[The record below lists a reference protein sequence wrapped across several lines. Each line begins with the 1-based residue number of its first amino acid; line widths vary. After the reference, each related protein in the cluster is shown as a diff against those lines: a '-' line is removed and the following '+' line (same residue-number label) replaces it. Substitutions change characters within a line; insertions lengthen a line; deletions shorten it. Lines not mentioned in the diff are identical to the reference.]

1 MGKEKRRFIVLSGFN
16 INDNNRGTAAL
27 GYGAIS
33 FLKVNNKLKD
43 QNILKIRPYKNFF
56 KLSNH
61 KIVEENYIISGNKI
75 KIIILPVFYITYIL
89 FKKLGIIL
97 PFCRLRSYWKRVD
110 FVAAINGGDGFS
122 DIYGTKTFLAR
133 LPESIQAMHT
143 HKTLILLPQTI
154 GPFKEKKNLLI
165 AQKIMRYATSVYV
178 RDNRFEEN
186 LKKMNIDYALTH
198 DLSYFMQ
205 PEPFDIDIQENAIGL
220 NISGLAYSNNF
231 RALSGKFE
239 NYPYLCEQII
249 SLFQKLKK
257 PIYLISHS
265 YNYEKAEKNN
275 DDIEASRNFYQT
287 LKNKSGVILVDRNL
301 TSPQTKYLISKMSF
315 FIGTR
320 MHANFAAI
328 FTKVPVFGLAYSYK
342 FQGSFEK
349 YGLFNQTAMINN
361 IDRYTADQIIKQI
374 ESTYNRLVT
383 IKHCYQ

>member
-1 MGKEKRRFIVLSGFN
+1 MGKKERRFVVLSGFD

-33 FLKVNNKLKD
+33 FLKENHNLKD
-43 QNILKIRPYKNFF
+43 QYILKIRPYKNFF
-56 KLSNH
+56 KYSNH
-61 KIVEENYIISGNKI
+61 KIAEENYIISGNKI
-75 KIIILPVFYITYIL
+75 KIIILPVFYVTHIL
-89 FKKLGIIL
+89 FKKTGIIL
-97 PFCRLRSYWKRVD
+97 PFCNKLRSYWKRVD

-122 DIYGTKTFLAR
+122 DIYGTHTFLAR
-133 LPESIQAMHT
+133 LSESTQAIHT
-143 HKTLILLPQTI
+143 HKPLILLPQTI
-154 GPFKEKKNLLI
+154 GPFKKKKNLLI
-165 AQKIMRYATSVYV
+165 AQKIMRYATRIYV
-178 RDNRFEEN
+178 RDNRFEKN
-186 LKKMNIDYALTH
+186 LKKMNINYTLTN

-205 PEPFDIDIQENAIGL
+205 PEPFDIDIQAYAIGL
-220 NISGLAYSNNF
+220 NISGLAYSNKF
-231 RALSGKFE
+231 RALSGEFE

-249 SLFQKLKK
+249 SLFQNLNK

-328 FTKVPVFGLAYSYK
+328 FTNTPVFGLAYSYK

-349 YGLFNQTAMINN
+349 YGLHNQTAMINN
-361 IDRYTADQIIKQI
+361 IDCHTADQIIKQI
-374 ESTYNRLVT
+374 KSTYDRLVT
-383 IKHCYQ
+383 IKH